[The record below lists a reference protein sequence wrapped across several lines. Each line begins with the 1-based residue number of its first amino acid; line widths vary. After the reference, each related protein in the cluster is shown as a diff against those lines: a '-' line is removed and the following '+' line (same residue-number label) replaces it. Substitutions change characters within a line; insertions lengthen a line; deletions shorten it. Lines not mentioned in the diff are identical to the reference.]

1 MIVYKKI
8 SDLRIDLTLMYVFI
22 SLSLISMIIGSFW
35 SYGIVLMYI
44 SGIGI
49 GSSLLFLG
57 MTVGDVMQLVCNH
70 SWDYTDETH
79 RCCLKCQLK
88 QELTNIASCA
98 YSHR

>member
-35 SYGIVLMYI
+35 RYGTVLMYI